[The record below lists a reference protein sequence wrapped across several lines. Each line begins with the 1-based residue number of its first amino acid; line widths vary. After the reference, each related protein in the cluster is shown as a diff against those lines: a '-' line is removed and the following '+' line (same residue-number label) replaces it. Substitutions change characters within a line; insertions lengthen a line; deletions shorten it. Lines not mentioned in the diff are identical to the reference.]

1 MKIKNNALS
10 SYFYLMTTLYAATSI
25 LAIVKFGWRQPMFD
39 QWRMYPLLLKLPF
52 PQNVIQLENG
62 HRPIFP
68 NLIRVAEINWLSA
81 NQILQLSLGTICVVG
96 AAVLGSIAILR
107 QRGWSQVHRAM
118 GVMLITL
125 GTLWLGNARMLL
137 HGHESLHAYL
147 VVLCILLAG
156 LCVFEAKKRNSV
168 KWVVLSCFACVV
180 ATFSFGPGVSSF
192 IGVIALGIV
201 LRAPWR
207 WLLFPIA
214 TLTLCLA
221 LYLFL
226 LPGNEG
232 VRGSLELSP
241 LRSGLLATQWLSS
254 PWVNGWLGSADPQAP
269 WVFINNRTWLG
280 SALIWSANQLT
291 NASGLSWRSLS
302 ALFGG
307 TGVCYFL
314 YKTIVLYSKKEEL
327 TSVQA
332 FAICVGFFVLATSI
346 TVSITRLDYM
356 STHSDQVYADRYLL
370 WPSLFWCSLLLLVLC
385 DLAQRNEISPKMA
398 RMASAFFLA
407 LPIALLPTQRAG
419 AVWGS
424 MVYRS
429 AQALAAALRSDVY
442 PEDALADDP
451 ASASAEK
458 LQALN
463 EFRKRHLAMYSN
475 ATWENIG
482 AHWDGKLYSSTVST
496 TNVYWKEMVVDLNST
511 TPARHFEGCV
521 TGLAG
526 VAGNGQLTVLGEDGA
541 IAGFGEYSYIEPKQG
556 TLASIISPKNCFDGY
571 VKEFNP
577 SVTYALAMLDFH
589 RKDGILLE
597 KLKKEARQ

>member
-1 MKIKNNALS
+1 MKIKNNALLL
-10 SYFYLMTTLYAATSI
+10 YFYLMATLYAATSI

-62 HRPIFP
+62 HRPIIP

-81 NQILQLSLGTICVVG
+81 NQLLQLSLGTICVVCS
-96 AAVLGSIAILR
+96 AVLGSIVILR
-107 QRGWSQVHRAM
+107 QHGWSQVHRAM

-147 VVLCILLAG
+147 VMLCVMVAG

-168 KWVVLSCFACVV
+168 KWVVFSCLACTV
-180 ATFSFGPGVSSF
+180 ATFCFGPGISSF
-192 IGVIALGIV
+192 IGVVSLGIV

-207 WLLFPIA
+207 WSLIPIA
-214 TLTLCLA
+214 TLMSCLA

-232 VRGSLELSP
+232 IRGSLEFSP
-241 LRSGLLATQWLSS
+241 QRSGLLAAQWLSS
-254 PWVNGWLGSADPQAP
+254 PWVNGWLGSANPHAP
-269 WVFINNRTWLG
+269 WVFINDRTWLG
-280 SALIWSANQLT
+280 SLLIWSANQLT
-291 NASGLSWRSLS
+291 DASGLSWSSLS
-302 ALFGG
+302 ALFGIA
-307 TGVCYFL
+307 GVCFFL
-314 YKTIVLYSKKEEL
+314 YKAIVFFLKKEEL

-332 FAICVGFFVLATSI
+332 FAICTGSFVLATSI
-346 TVSITRLDYM
+346 TVSTTRLGYM
-356 STHSDQVYADRYLL
+356 SAHNDQIYADRYLL

-385 DLAQRNEISPKMA
+385 DIAQPHGVSRKVSWI
-398 RMASAFFLA
+398 ASAFFLV

-442 PEDALADDP
+442 PEDAFTNDP
-451 ASASAEK
+451 AAAEK

-463 EFRKRHLAMYSN
+463 EFRKRHLAMYSD

-482 AHWDGKLYSSTVST
+482 SHWDGKLYSSTAST
-496 TNVYWKEMVVDLNST
+496 ASVYWKEAVVDLNST
-511 TPARHFEGCV
+511 TTARHFEGCV
-521 TGLAG
+521 TGLVNMLG
-526 VAGNGQLTVLGEDGA
+526 EGQLTVLGEDGA
-541 IAGFGEYSYIEPKQG
+541 IAGFGEYSYIEPKRG
-556 TLASIISPKNCFDGY
+556 MLASVFSPKNCFDGY
-571 VKEFNP
+571 VKEFDP
-577 SVTYALAMLDFH
+577 AATYALAMLDFR
-589 RKDGILLE
+589 RKDGVFLE
-597 KLKKEARQ
+597 RFEKEARQ